1 MSYWREGDPVKDI
14 DVENGLPKRFTWQGR
29 VHIVSDIANVWRID
43 DAWWQQRVWQD
54 RFKLITTTGL
64 LVILSHDLIT
74 DEWLVI
80 RVYD

>member
-1 MSYWREGDPVKDI
+1 MSYWRAGDPVQDVE
-14 DVENGLPKRFTWQGR
+14 VENGVPRRFTWQGQ
-29 VHIVSDIANVWRID
+29 VHTVSAIANVWRID

-64 LVILSHDLIT
+64 LVILSHDLLT
-74 DEWLVI
+74 DAWLLI

>member
-1 MSYWREGDPVKDI
+1 MSYWRAGDPVKD
-14 DVENGLPKRFTWQGR
+14 VEVEHGVPRRFTWQGQ
-29 VHIVSDIANVWRID
+29 VHTVSAIANVWRID

-64 LVILSHDLIT
+64 LVILSHDLLT
-74 DEWLVI
+74 DAWRLI

>member
-1 MSYWREGDPVKDI
+1 MSYWRAGDPIKAI

-29 VHIVSDIANVWRID
+29 VHIVSAIANVWRID

-54 RFKLITTTGL
+54 HFKLITTTGL
-64 LVILSHDLIT
+64 LVILSHDLII

>member
-1 MSYWREGDPVKDI
+1 MSYWRAGDPVQDVE
-14 DVENGLPKRFTWQGR
+14 VENGVPRRFTWQGQ
-29 VHIVSDIANVWRID
+29 VHTVSAIANVWRID

-64 LVILSHDLIT
+64 LVILSHDLLT
-74 DEWLVI
+74 DAWRLI